1 MEYTI
6 HPKRFIRFI
15 LINLFIALVVCLF
28 LCFKCFG
35 SWEGFLRIWGD
46 LLYSFLISCL
56 MSGGIAFI
64 IRFSEKIYPW
74 VKAPVKRFF
83 FDLIAVTAY
92 SFLGSLALV
101 SVFSVHVW
109 GFTTWADLNV
119 GYSAQSALLP
129 TVIAL
134 FITFI
139 LTSRAFLLEWRRSS
153 IEAEQMKNERL
164 KVQYQ
169 SLKDQ
174 LNPHFLFNSLNVLS
188 NLVYENPDKAN
199 AFIEKLSRVYRY
211 VLDVQNEELVT
222 LDEEIAFAKSYLE
235 LQKIRFGD
243 KLNFN
248 VNVAPDAT
256 VFIPPLAL
264 QLLLENALKHNKA
277 TRESPLHIHISR
289 KGEQLVVGNNLQKR
303 EAEEPPSGIGL
314 TNIRERY
321 RFFTEVPVDIRE
333 TPEHFTASLPLIL
346 NKNRA

>member
-6 HPKRFIRFI
+6 HPKRTVRFI
-15 LINLFIALVVCLF
+15 LINLFIATVVCLF
-28 LCFKCFG
+28 MCFKCFG
-35 SWEGFLRIWGD
+35 SWEGFLRIWKD

-56 MSGGIAFI
+56 MSGGITFI
-64 IRFSEKIYPW
+64 ISFSERFFPW
-74 VKAPVKRFF
+74 VKAPMKRFF
-83 FDLIAVTAY
+83 FDLVAVTAY
-92 SFLGSLALV
+92 SFITSFLLV

-109 GFTTWADLNV
+109 QFTTWSEIGFRQAASN
-119 GYSAQSALLP
+119 AMLP
-129 TVIAL
+129 TIIAL

-139 LTSRAFLLEWRRSS
+139 LTSRAFLLQWKQASL
-153 IEAEQMKNERL
+153 EAEQMKNERL

-199 AFIEKLSRVYRY
+199 DFIEKLARVYRY
-211 VLDVQNEELVT
+211 VLDVQNEELVS
-222 LDEEIAFAKSYLE
+222 LDREIAFAKSYLE

-248 VNVAPDAT
+248 VDVEADAA

-277 TRESPLHIHISR
+277 TRDNPLQIDISR
-289 KGEQLVVGNNLQKR
+289 KGALLVVNNNLQKR
-303 EAEEPPSGIGL
+303 DTEEPPSGIGL

-321 RFFTEVPVDIRE
+321 RFFTEIPVDIQQSVG
-333 TPEHFTASLPLIL
+333 HFTANLPLIS
-346 NKNRA
+346 NHIPA